1 MADPHNPLLPAG
13 YDIAW
18 SVVTLAIVV
27 LIAVALV
34 TLARSAKRLTSPQAL
49 LWTLIVLFVPVL
61 GALAWLFIGRP
72 STLTTAAGSDSP
84 PA

>member
-18 SVVTLAIVV
+18 SVAALAVIV
-27 LIAVALV
+27 LIGVALV
-34 TLARSAKRLTSPQAL
+34 TLARSAKRLTGLQAL
-49 LWTLIVLFVPVL
+49 LWTLIVLFVPVV

-72 STLTTAAGSDSP
+72 STLAAGTASP